1 MQRLYSSCLAGI
13 IFLLLCAPTLAL
25 AETIVIRDARVFDG
39 VSDQLSEPSDVLVVD
54 GVIDSIGQSLSVPDN
69 TAEIDARRSHS
80 HARADQRARP
90 RYVATSCVAGH
101 DLR

>member
-25 AETIVIRDARVFDG
+25 AKTIVIRDARVFDG

-54 GVIDSIGQSLSVPDN
+54 GVMDSIGQ
-69 TAEIDARRSHS
+69 
-80 HARADQRARP
+80 
-90 RYVATSCVAGH
+90 
-101 DLR
+101 